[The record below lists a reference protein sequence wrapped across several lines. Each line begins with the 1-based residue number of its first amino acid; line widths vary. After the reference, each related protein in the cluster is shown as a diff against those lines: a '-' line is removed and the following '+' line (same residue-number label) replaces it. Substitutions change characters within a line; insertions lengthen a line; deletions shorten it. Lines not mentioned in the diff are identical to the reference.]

1 MGVQDG
7 QRQCAG
13 RFLAELEFVAV
24 LHALLQART
33 PPQPMDCPLP
43 DAVSSLPAFLRK
55 SVTRCACV
63 QRLDFSA
70 MSFPPDEEMPL
81 VSDPYPTF
89 RDPPQLTVR
98 LRAAATS

>member
-1 MGVQDG
+1 MLVLGV
-7 QRQCAG
+7 
-13 RFLAELEFVAV
+13 
-24 LHALLQART
+24 
-33 PPQPMDCPLP
+33 
-43 DAVSSLPAFLRK
+43 
-55 SVTRCACV
+55 V